1 MQNAVKNVS
10 DYLLSIMS
18 TMCFE
23 TEVND
28 NAKVCSNSVE
38 IIKKCIIVNLMNYLI
53 I

>member
-23 TEVND
+23 IEVND

-38 IIKKCIIVNLMNYLI
+38 IIEKCIIVNLMNCLI